1 MEQEAPILKA
11 KKQNFTRIKP
21 QKNFKITP
29 LVCNQTGQLG
39 ASPFLGDTMKSKKLL
54 NFTEKANE
62 VISERHR
69 MPRKQ
74 NLQLLKMKL
83 LNDEDDEQA
92 VDENESYLDE

>member
-1 MEQEAPILKA
+1 
-11 KKQNFTRIKP
+11 
-21 QKNFKITP
+21 
-29 LVCNQTGQLG
+29 
-39 ASPFLGDTMKSKKLL
+39 MKSKKLL